1 MAQPSRLISV
11 FDGRSK
17 SELMDPAYMDDETK
31 AALKQN
37 YDAIANEPATWL
49 IVADNL
55 GLAANL
61 LEPHFPIDLTKET
74 DHTRIISARVQGPIL
89 MLRGCGLECLFKA
102 LYVARGNKLGDGGR
116 YVSPGGKEHDLISLA
131 QKAAFSMSASE
142 SALVAYL
149 GHFIMQGRYPMAKR
163 APDAYVVLAD
173 GTRRSSAWSEQDE
186 RDYHAFRPRLRAEV
200 VRVAKKE

>member
-1 MAQPSRLISV
+1 
-11 FDGRSK
+11 
-17 SELMDPAYMDDETK
+17 MDDETK
-31 AALKQN
+31 EALRQN

-74 DHTRIISARVQGPIL
+74 DYTRIAIRARVQGPVL
-89 MLRGCGLECLFKA
+89 MLRGCGLECLLKA
-102 LYVARGNKLGDGGR
+102 LYVAKGNKLGEGGR

-131 QKAAFSMSASE
+131 EKAAFSMSPSE
-142 SALVAYL
+142 SAVAAYL
-149 GHFIMQGRYPMAKR
+149 GHFIMQGRFPMAKR
-163 APDAYVVLAD
+163 APEAYMVLAD
-173 GTRRSSAWSEQDE
+173 GSRRRTVWGEQDE
-186 RDYHAFRPRLRAEV
+186 CDYHAFRRRLRGEV